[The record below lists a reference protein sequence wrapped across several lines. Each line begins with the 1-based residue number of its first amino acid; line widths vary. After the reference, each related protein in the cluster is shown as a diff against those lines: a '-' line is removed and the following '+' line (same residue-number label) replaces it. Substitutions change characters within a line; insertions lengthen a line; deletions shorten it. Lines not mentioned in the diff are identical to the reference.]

1 MVGAHELGKV
11 EGLPASDSL
20 DCPPISKHS
29 EWVRGFSLIY
39 GEEQAPAT
47 PTLGALAGPGML
59 ATPLVRA
66 SYEEEPTLREI
77 RWPEAIWEAPAI
89 LEEPISEEP
98 IPKPGFGDTPTP
110 SVAFLR
116 RHHGHPGFASSGAAQ
131 CRLWQLYAISLFD
144 DGCLVVCPCSIFG
157 PLWTGLA
164 IDNEPLP
171 TWT

>member
-1 MVGAHELGKV
+1 MEKSKSLQYRTSEPSPGQECWQRLSLGH
-11 EGLPASDSL
+11 P
-20 DCPPISKHS
+20 
-29 EWVRGFSLIY
+29 
-39 GEEQAPAT
+39 
-47 PTLGALAGPGML
+47 
-59 ATPLVRA
+59 

-89 LEEPISEEP
+89 LEAPISEEP
-98 IPKPGFGDTPTP
+98 IPKPGFCDTPTP
-110 SVAFLR
+110 DVAFLR